1 MLFKAIYFL
10 LKIIIIPI
18 PNLSGSLIDTFPI
31 NISLDF
37 IIKFARKYAYMRKA
51 KETYFNNVKMATSTP
66 AVEAIMEESAINL
79 DASLGLSS

>member
-31 NISLDF
+31 NISNENLLKIHDF
-37 IIKFARKYAYMRKA
+37 LY
-51 KETYFNNVKMATSTP
+51 P
-66 AVEAIMEESAINL
+66 LPEEK
-79 DASLGLSS
+79 